1 MITIKEVL
9 IIHQLAITQFGG
21 SEGVRDFGLLES
33 AIQRP
38 FVTFGN
44 EELYPTATDKA
55 AAIVESIV
63 KNHPFV
69 DGNKRS
75 GAFAFVWFL
84 QKVKLLN
91 PASLSPSAL
100 TTLTLLLAESAP
112 KEKTRMIGL
121 ILLLLKK

>member
-9 IIHQLAITQFGG
+9 IIHQLAIKQFGG

-63 KNHPFV
+63 KNHPFS
-69 DGNKRS
+69 DGNKRT
-75 GAFAFVWFL
+75 GY
-84 QKVKLLN
+84 
-91 PASLSPSAL
+91 
-100 TTLTLLLAESAP
+100 
-112 KEKTRMIGL
+112 
-121 ILLLLKK
+121 ILMRLFLLKSKMDIAATESEKYEFIINIAEGKIEIEAIKLWIKNNLKQL